1 MHPIFL
7 PPPTT
12 FEIHFITKVKT
23 CGGRGET
30 FITRKDAI
38 LRHFTPF
45 LMQSSPFSLSLF
57 LIFVPGPHSILH
69 NIYPCNINI
78 TQDQESERDVRED
91 ETPTVLNWEAR
102 TGGSVVF
109 DSFANSPAILNKC
122 REIRGISCMLFKMF
136 T

>member
-57 LIFVPGPHSILH
+57 LIFVPGPHSICIIYTPAILTLH
-69 NIYPCNINI
+69 KIRS
-78 TQDQESERDVRED
+78 QREMSED